1 MMSLHRK
8 KIFDVYLQEPTM
20 YKTKS
25 ETIPPTSPPQKK
37 EKEKCSPNVSV
48 SLALLILTN
57 QGQISSH

>member
-8 KIFDVYLQEPTM
+8 KIFDMYLQEPTM

-37 EKEKCSPNVSV
+37 KKKNAVQMSV
-48 SLALLILTN
+48 LASLC
-57 QGQISSH
+57 